1 MTRRSGNWNAY
12 EPRDGGHQGYYG
24 NIEHDLREQRRQQQI
39 NAPGIRGDGQ
49 PAWKTDQERIA
60 DLEADIAKLRDIV
73 LALIDEM
80 IRK

>member
-1 MTRRSGNWNAY
+1 MSGNYRAY
-12 EPRDGGHQGYYG
+12 GPRDCGYQGYYD
-24 NIEHDLREQRRQQQI
+24 NIERELREQRRQQQI

-60 DLEADIAKLRDIV
+60 DLERDVIKLRDIV

-80 IRK
+80 IQK